1 VHRARVITIA
11 SAVAFA
17 LAARASTAA
26 AQSRRFD
33 VRLSLGIAPPPLTGI
48 LQQSPTHF
56 GLVGS
61 LGFEY
66 RVVRPLAIELQLAAA
81 YFPVDISM
89 SSNLPPFAM
98 DASAQLGLR
107 VFPISGLFLA
117 ARGGVHSFLQELR
130 GGLDVELGYDFS
142 PVPAFTIGPFAR
154 GTVIV
159 GTTPERPTEAYLVF
173 GITVALGPV
182 SEAEPDAHH
191 ADEPAPTERFRGAEP
206 SVGGTAV
213 TTGSTMSGST
223 GVEDGDRDGVPDDRD
238 RCPGSPLGATGIASN
253 GCPET
258 TSPAAQTGRGQTQH
272 HPAHRRRNRHRR
284 HH

>member
-1 VHRARVITIA
+1 MHRARVITIA
-11 SAVAFA
+11 SAVALA
-17 LAARASTAA
+17 LGARASTAT

-33 VRLSLGIAPPPLTGI
+33 VRLSLGVAPPPLTGI

-81 YFPVDISM
+81 YFPVDVSM
-89 SSNLPPFAM
+89 STNLPPFAM

-107 VFPISGLFLA
+107 VFPVAGLFLA
-117 ARGGVHSFLQELR
+117 ARGGVHTFLQELR
-130 GGLDVELGYDFS
+130 GGLDVELGYDFA

-154 GTVIV
+154 GTVIL

-173 GITVALGPV
+173 GITLALGPV
-182 SEAEPDAHH
+182 QQPEPDSQH
-191 ADEPAPTERFRGAEP
+191 ADEPASTARSPRTEQGI
-206 SVGGTAV
+206 GGSAA
-213 TTGSTMSGST
+213 TTGTTMSGST
-223 GVEDGDRDGVPDDRD
+223 AVEDGDRDGVPDDRD
-238 RCPGSPLGATGIASN
+238 RCPGSPLGATGIGPN
-253 GCPET
+253 GCTES
-258 TSPAAQTGRGQTQH
+258 TSPAAQTGRGQTHH
-272 HPAHRRRNRHRR
+272 HPAHRRGAGHRR